1 MLVTPRMNGWSRS
14 SPLPSM
20 RLAASASVRATM
32 IPGTRMMSSW
42 KRAALR
48 RCTCSLEGTRT
59 LPPWW
64 PHFLAP
70 GFWSSMW

>member
-1 MLVTPRMNGWSRS
+1 MLRLVTPRMKGWSRS
-14 SPLPSM
+14 SARLSM

-42 KRAALR
+42 KRAVLSR
-48 RCTCSLEGTRT
+48 LTCSSEGTST

-64 PHFLAP
+64 PHFLVP
-70 GFWSSMW
+70 GR